1 MRLASGV
8 RLGPYEVA
16 GFLGAGGMGE
26 VYRARSWREITP
38 TDPTGIL
45 SFWPLLSADG
55 RSYAYNFWR
64 GLASLYLVEGLR

>member
-26 VYRARSWREITP
+26 VYRPRDTRLERDVA
-38 TDPTGIL
+38 
-45 SFWPLLSADG
+45 
-55 RSYAYNFWR
+55 
-64 GLASLYLVEGLR
+64 